1 MAAHA
6 LCGRCHEPLL
16 RAEHGCL
23 GISPFNSHFSTE
35 RVAGL
40 ARWAL
45 RRFSR
50 VHLFVPDAA
59 AAFILESLGYPPE
72 RAAAKARR
80 QGRYLRNKI
89 CRALREVGVAD
100 PDSMILDSAA
110 LDRSARYLA
119 LHTEVRDTF
128 DRDEAFE
135 RACLQA
141 SRWVLA
147 GRARSGAQGEEQLRQ
162 AARYLLAELPLF
174 LDTAGIVGARFS
186 VFCYHQAPAFLA
198 RLFRGELPC
207 QPRHGQGFA
216 VLSDTF
222 AAPAAASAVHATA

>member
-1 MAAHA
+1 MTARA
-6 LCGRCHEPLL
+6 LCGRCDEPLL

-45 RRFSR
+45 QRFSR
-50 VHLFVPDAA
+50 VHLFVPDGP
-59 AAFILESLGYPPE
+59 AAFTLEALGYPPE

-89 CRALREVGVAD
+89 CRALREIGVAD

-110 LDRSARYLA
+110 LDRSPRYLA
-119 LHTEVRDTF
+119 LHVRMRHTF
-128 DRDEAFE
+128 DHDEDFR
-135 RACLQA
+135 RACVEG
-141 SRWVLA
+141 SRWVLG
-147 GRARSGAQGEEQLRQ
+147 GRVRPGALREEQLRQ

-198 RLFRGELPC
+198 RLFRGELAC
-207 QPRHGQGFA
+207 QPRAGQGFA
-216 VLSDTF
+216 VLSDTA
-222 AAPAAASAVHATA
+222 AAPAPASAGHASA

>member
-1 MAAHA
+1 MTARA
-6 LCGRCHEPLL
+6 LCGRCDEPLL
-16 RAEHGCL
+16 QAEHGCL

-59 AAFILESLGYPPE
+59 AAYTLEALGYPPE

-100 PDSMILDSAA
+100 PDGMILDSAA
-110 LDRSARYLA
+110 LDGSPRYLA
-119 LHTEVRDTF
+119 LHAQVRDTF
-128 DRDEAFE
+128 DHDEAF
-135 RACLQA
+135 RRTCVGA

-147 GRARSGAQGEEQLRQ
+147 GRAQAGAQGEEQLRQ

-207 QPRHGQGFA
+207 QPRSGQGFA
-216 VLSDTF
+216 VLSDI
-222 AAPAAASAVHATA
+222 AADPAPVSAGHATA